1 MKCSQCGE
9 ANLREDLECRRCRAP
24 LLDALDSGSTASTG
38 TPLTSEVTHVLTNP
52 GEVTQG
58 HTHASHPTPTVG
70 MPTPGATLK
79 ESARTE
85 VVAPT
90 AVSGGFQATG
100 SIYMT
105 GPGTQP
111 APSMPIKDVAL
122 GTLFAGRYEVQAL
135 IGEGG
140 MGKVY
145 TARDRELDKIIA
157 LKTIR
162 SDGGGDPDAVAR
174 FKQELLLARKVSHR
188 NVVRIFDL
196 GESEGVKFFTME
208 FIEGQSLKALIR
220 KRGRVPA
227 AEAVSICREVLAALQ
242 EAHAQGIIHRD
253 LKPQNIMVDKSGVA
267 HLMDFGIARSVDATG
282 MTATGTTLGTPD
294 YMSPEQVRGEKAGE
308 PSDIFSFGVIL
319 YEMLTG
325 DVPYHGDSPIS
336 KIIMRLTVKPRA
348 PHDLS
353 PDIPKYLDA
362 VVQKCMEVDL
372 ALRYKNVG
380 EIVADL
386 DRNQVDR
393 SLTMRVQRAV
403 AKSQGTLIA
412 MAVAG
417 AVVAGLVYW
426 AVGRGP
432 GSGSAAKPPAVVRTL
447 AIVPFTNATGSAEME
462 WLRSG
467 LPDMLVTD
475 LSQSQYVRPVSGERV
490 FRVLEESGLDKQTR
504 FDEKGLEAVSRL
516 AHVESV
522 LSGQFVESGG
532 KLRLDLSLRK
542 AGSGV
547 AVPLKVEGTSAE
559 VFALVDQVAKAIKE
573 QLDLSPDQLKADA
586 DRPISEVATASL
598 DAQRAYQAAAAQL
611 RNGANQDAVPLLE
624 KATAADPKFAM
635 AQARLAE
642 ALNNLGKTPEALA
655 AAERAQTLAE
665 KAPLPVAERYQIH
678 AIVALVKEDNETAAA
693 SYGELAKLYPEDP
706 DVQMSLGRANEELG
720 KLNEAL
726 AAYQQVVR
734 AQPTYGAALL
744 SLGRVQVKSGHPE
757 EAIRAMQDALS
768 TKQFDA
774 EPEALGMIH
783 SVIGVAYR
791 ETGKLDQSLEHL
803 NQSLAIRQK
812 AGDKRGQ
819 GATLQNLA
827 TVYEFMGEPTKALE
841 TQRKALALYRE
852 MGNKG
857 GESLILNAMGQT
869 FKDAGDLDKALAS
882 FRDSMQI
889 EMERE
894 DHVNMANR
902 LDLIADIYRLKGQ
915 YDDALVYLQQAKSHL
930 EKTQE
935 KKEKGINLEYVG
947 LVRKA
952 QGNYN
957 EAIEAFLASLPLYKE
972 IDHQMSVADVHRS
985 LGAIYESQGR
995 YADAFAAYQECVE
1008 TYKKLHTEHDLDH
1021 ANTALGHLYLS
1032 LGRPDDAEKAFKA
1045 AEGAGGHDDHA
1056 AGGHASPVG
1065 HAPAI
1070 LLGQAWLLEVRGKL
1084 DEAALAY
1091 EKANVGA
1098 NLSGQKE
1105 VAVESRI
1112 ALGQI
1117 LSRQG
1122 KLANAEVLLRRTR
1135 EEAAKARLRPLE
1147 AEAAVALAET
1157 LLAKADA
1164 EGARKTAQEAALLS
1178 EKFAGKPT
1186 LAAALTVQ
1194 AQALEK
1200 LGKNEESL
1208 DAYAKAATTLDWIRG
1223 SLKPEHVD
1231 AYMARP
1237 DVQAL
1242 LKEAL
1247 PRLQKGGRTAEA
1259 ANLGRWLKS
1268 PAGA

>member
-1 MKCSQCGE
+1 MTCSQCGE
-9 ANLREDLECRRCRAP
+9 ANLREDLECRKCGAP
-24 LLDALDSGSTASTG
+24 LLDALDPEGTAATR
-38 TPLTSEVTHVLTNP
+38 TPLTSDVTHVVAAP
-52 GEVTQG
+52 GEVTGGYPQ
-58 HTHASHPTPTVG
+58 AVAPTEAVKAPD
-70 MPTPGATLK
+70 ATLK
-79 ESARTE
+79 ELGRTE
-85 VVAPT
+85 GVAGT
-90 AVSGGFQATG
+90 AATFEATG
-100 SIYMT
+100 SIYLT
-105 GPGTQP
+105 GPGTAP
-111 APSMPIKDVAL
+111 APTFQVGDVTL
-122 GTLFAGRYEVQAL
+122 GSLFAGRYEVQAL

-145 TARDRELDKIIA
+145 TARDRELDKVIA

-227 AEAVSICREVLAALQ
+227 QETVAICREVLAALQ

-253 LKPQNIMVDKSGVA
+253 LKPQNIMVDKAGMA

-325 DVPYHGDSPIS
+325 DVPYHADSPVS
-336 KIIMRLTVKPRA
+336 KIVMRLTVKPRA
-348 PHDLS
+348 PHELT
-353 PDIPKYLDA
+353 PDIPKYLEA
-362 VVQKCMEVDL
+362 VVQKCMEIDL
-372 ALRYKNVG
+372 ALRYKNVA
-380 EIVADL
+380 EILADL
-386 DRNQVDR
+386 DRGQVDR

-403 AKSQGTLIA
+403 SRSRGTIAA
-412 MAVAG
+412 MALAG

-426 AVGRGP
+426 AVGRRP
-432 GSGSAAKPPAVVRTL
+432 GASAAVVPEVVRTL

-475 LSQSQYVRPVSGERV
+475 LSQSKYVRPVPGERV

-504 FDEKGLEAVSRL
+504 FDEKALEAVSRL
-516 AHVESV
+516 SHAESV

-532 KLRLDLSLRK
+532 KLRLDLTLRK

-547 AVPLKVEGTSAE
+547 SVPLKVEGTTGA
-559 VFALVDQVAKAIKE
+559 VFALVDDVARAIKE
-573 QLDLSPDQLKADA
+573 QLDLSPAQLRADA

-598 DAQRAYQAAAAQL
+598 DAQRAYQAAVAQL

-624 KATAADPKFAM
+624 KATAADPRFAM
-635 AQARLAE
+635 AQAKLAE
-642 ALNNLGKTPEALA
+642 ALMNLGKTQEALA
-655 AAERAQTLAE
+655 AADRAKTLAE
-665 KAPLPVAERYQIH
+665 KAPLPLAERYQIH
-678 AIVALVKEDNETAAA
+678 AIAALVKEDNETAAQ
-693 SYGELAKLYPEDP
+693 SYGELAKLYPDDP
-706 DVQMSLGRANEELG
+706 DVQMSLGRANEDLG
-720 KLNEAL
+720 KLNEAK

-734 AQPTYGAALL
+734 AQPGYGAALL

-757 EAIRAMQDALS
+757 EALRSLQDALA

-791 ETGKLDQSLEHL
+791 ETGKLDKSLEHL
-803 NQSLAIRQK
+803 NRSLEIRRKMKDQ
-812 AGDKRGQ
+812 RGQ

-827 TVYEFMGEPTKALE
+827 TVYEYMGDPARALE
-841 TQRKALALYRE
+841 TQKKALALYRE

-869 FKDAGDLDKALAS
+869 YKDAGSLDKALLA
-882 FRDSMQI
+882 FRDSLQI

-902 LDLIADIYRLKGQ
+902 LDQVADVYRLKGQ
-915 YDDALVYLQQAKSHL
+915 YDDALVYLEQAKSHL
-930 EKTQE
+930 AKTEE

-952 QGNYN
+952 QGSYD
-957 EAIEAFLASLPLYKE
+957 EAVAAFLASLPLYKE

-1008 TYKKLHTEHDLDH
+1008 IYKKLHTEHDLDH

-1032 LGRPDDAEKAFKA
+1032 LGRPDDAEKAFKDA
-1045 AEGAGGHDDHA
+1045 LGGGGHDDHQV
-1056 AGGHASPVG
+1056 AGY
-1065 HAPAI
+1065 APAI

-1084 DEAALAY
+1084 DLAAAAY

-1105 VAVESRI
+1105 VAVESRV

-1117 LSRQG
+1117 YRRQG
-1122 KLANAEVLLRRTR
+1122 KLANAEALLRRTR
-1135 EEAAKARLRPLE
+1135 EEAVKARLRPLE

-1157 LLAKADA
+1157 LLTRQDA
-1164 EGARKTAQEAALLS
+1164 EGARKTAQEAALLAERFS
-1178 EKFAGKPT
+1178 GKPT
-1186 LAAALTVQ
+1186 LAAALAVQ
-1194 AQALEK
+1194 ALALEK
-1200 LGKNEESL
+1200 LGKKDESL
-1208 DAYAKAATTLDWIRG
+1208 DAFAKATATLDWIRG
-1223 SLKPEHVD
+1223 SLKPEHVES
-1231 AYMARP
+1231 YMASP

>member
-1 MKCSQCGE
+1 MKCSECGE
-9 ANLREDLECRRCRAP
+9 TNLREDVECKKCGAP
-24 LLDALDSGSTASTG
+24 LLDALDPADPAAGASDARGPAT
-38 TPLTSEVTHVLTNP
+38 EVITTP
-52 GEVTQG
+52 GEVTGG
-58 HTHASHPTPTVG
+58 HTHAVSPTVAV
-70 MPTPGATLK
+70 PAPGATFK
-79 ESARTE
+79 ELSRTE

-90 AVSGGFQATG
+90 AVSGAFEKTG

-105 GPGTQP
+105 GPGTVP
-111 APSMPIKDVAL
+111 APSVQIKDVAL

-208 FIEGQSLKALIR
+208 YIEGQSLKALIR

-227 AEAVSICREVLAALQ
+227 AETVAISREVLAALQ

-253 LKPQNIMVDKSGVA
+253 LKPQNIMVDKAGMA

-325 DVPYHGDSPIS
+325 DVPYHADSPIS
-336 KIIMRLTVKPRA
+336 KIVMRLTVKPRA
-348 PHDLS
+348 PHELT
-353 PDIPKYLDA
+353 PDIPKYLEA
-362 VVQKCMEVDL
+362 VVQKCMEVDV
-372 ALRYKNVG
+372 ALRYKNVA

-386 DRNQVDR
+386 DRGQVDR

-403 AKSQGTLIA
+403 AKSQGTIA
-412 MAVAG
+412 AMVVAG
-417 AVVAGLVYW
+417 VVVAGLVYW
-426 AVGRGP
+426 AVGRRPGP
-432 GSGSAAKPPAVVRTL
+432 MAAAIPEVVRTL

-475 LSQSQYVRPVSGERV
+475 LSQSKYVRPVPGERV

-504 FDEKGLEAVSRL
+504 FDEKALEAVARQ
-516 AHVESV
+516 AHAESV
-522 LSGQFVESGG
+522 LSGQFVEAGG
-532 KLRLDLSLRK
+532 KLRLDLALRK

-547 AVPLKVEGTSAE
+547 SVPIKVEGTSTE
-559 VFALVDQVAKAIKE
+559 VFALVDQLAKAIKG
-573 QLDLSPDQLKADA
+573 QLDLSPAQLKADA

-598 DAQRAYQAAAAQL
+598 DAQRAYQAAVAQL

-635 AQARLAE
+635 AQAKLAE
-642 ALNNLGKTPEALA
+642 AQNNLGKTPEALA
-655 AAERAQTLAE
+655 AADRAKTLAE
-665 KAPLPVAERYQIH
+665 KSPLPVAERYQIH
-678 AIVALVKEDNETAAA
+678 AIVALVKEDNETAAQ
-693 SYGELAKLYPEDP
+693 SYGELAKLYPDDP
-706 DVQMSLGRANEELG
+706 DVQMSLGRAY
-720 KLNEAL
+720 EAL
-726 AAYQQVVR
+726 GHAGDALTAYQRVVR
-734 AQPTYGAALL
+734 AQPQYGAALL
-744 SLGRVQVKSGHPE
+744 GLGRVQVKSGHPE
-757 EAIRAMQDALS
+757 EAIRSMQDALA

-783 SVIGVAYR
+783 SVMGVAYR
-791 ETGKLDQSLEHL
+791 ATGKLDQALEHL
-803 NQSLAIRQK
+803 NLSLQIRQK
-812 AGDKRGQ
+812 SGDKRGQ
-819 GATLQNLA
+819 GAALQNLA
-827 TVYEFMGEPTKALE
+827 LVYENKGETAKALD

-852 MGNKG
+852 MGNKP

-869 FKDAGDLDKALAS
+869 HKDAGNLDKALLA

-894 DHVNMANR
+894 DHENMANR
-902 LDLIADIYRLKGQ
+902 LDQIGDIYRLKGQ
-915 YDDALVYLQQAKSHL
+915 YDDALVYLQQAKTHL
-930 EKTQE
+930 DQTKEPF
-935 KKEKGINLEYVG
+935 EKGINLEFVG

-957 EAIEAFLASLPLYKE
+957 EAVEAFLAALGLYKE
-972 IDHQMSVADVHRS
+972 VDDQMSVADVHRS

-995 YADAFAAYQECVE
+995 YADAFAAFQVCVE

-1045 AEGAGGHDDHA
+1045 AEGTGGRDDHHA
-1056 AGGHASPVG
+1056 AG

-1070 LLGQAWLLEVRGKL
+1070 LLG
-1084 DEAALAY
+1084 EAALLEMRGKVEEAAAAY
-1091 EKANVGA
+1091 DKANVGA

-1105 VAVESRI
+1105 VAVESRV
-1112 ALGQI
+1112 ALGKI
-1117 LSRQG
+1117 NRRQG
-1122 KLANAEVLLRRTR
+1122 KLANAEALLRRTR
-1135 EEAAKARLRPLE
+1135 EEAAKSRLRPLE
-1147 AEAAVALAET
+1147 AEAAVALADV
-1157 LLAKADA
+1157 LLAKGDA
-1164 EGARKTAQEAALLS
+1164 PGAQKTAREAAMLA
-1178 EKFAGKPT
+1178 EKFSGKPT
-1186 LAAALTVQ
+1186 LAEALAVE

-1200 LGKNEESL
+1200 LGKKDESL
-1208 DAYAKAATTLDWIRG
+1208 DAYAKAASTLDWIRG

-1231 AYMARP
+1231 LYMARP

-1242 LKEAL
+1242 LKDAL

-1259 ANLGRWLKS
+1259 ATLGRWLKA

>member
-1 MKCSQCGE
+1 VV
-9 ANLREDLECRRCRAP
+9 A
-24 LLDALDSGSTASTG
+24 T
-38 TPLTSEVTHVLTNP
+38 P
-52 GEVTQG
+52 GELTQG
-58 HTHASHPTPTVG
+58 ITRSATPTG
-70 MPTPGATLK
+70 AMSAPEATLK
-79 ESARTE
+79 ELG
-85 VVAPT
+85 PT
-90 AVSGGFQATG
+90 AVGAGKTAVPGQTSPAFEATG
-100 SIYMT
+100 SVYMT

-111 APSMPIKDVAL
+111 APTLQIKDVVL
-122 GTLFAGRYEVQAL
+122 GSLFAGRYEVQAL

-208 FIEGQSLKALIR
+208 FIEGQSLKAFIR

-227 AEAVSICREVLAALQ
+227 QETVTICRQVLAALQ

-253 LKPQNIMVDKSGVA
+253 LKPQNIMVDKSGMA
-267 HLMDFGIARSVDATG
+267 HLMDFGIARHVDATG

-325 DVPYHGDSPIS
+325 DVPYHADSPIS
-336 KIIMRLTVKPRA
+336 KIVMRLTVKPRA
-348 PHDLS
+348 PHELT
-353 PDIPKYLDA
+353 PDIPKYLEA

-372 ALRYKNVG
+372 ALRYKNVA
-380 EIVADL
+380 EILADL
-386 DRNQVDR
+386 DRGQVDR

-403 AKSQGTLIA
+403 YKSQGTIA
-412 MAVAG
+412 AVVVAG
-417 AVVAGLVYW
+417 VTVAGLVYW
-426 AVGRGP
+426 AMGRGP
-432 GSGSAAKPPAVVRTL
+432 GARVATVPEVVRTL

-475 LSQSQYVRPVSGERV
+475 LSQSKYVRPVPGERV

-504 FDEKGLEAVSRL
+504 FDEKALEAVSRL
-516 AHVESV
+516 THAESV

-547 AVPLKVEGTSAE
+547 AVPLKVEGTLAE
-559 VFALVDQVAKAIKE
+559 VFGLVDQVAKAIKD
-573 QLDLSPDQLKADA
+573 QLDLSPAQLKADA

-598 DAQRAYQAAAAQL
+598 DAQRAYQAAVAKL

-624 KATAADPKFAM
+624 KATKADPNFAM
-635 AQARLAE
+635 AQAKLAE
-642 ALNNLGKTPEALA
+642 AQNNLGKTPEATA
-655 AAERAQTLAE
+655 AADRAQTLAE
-665 KAPLPVAERYQIH
+665 KASLPVAERYQIH

-693 SYGELAKLYPEDP
+693 SYGELAKLYPDDP
-706 DVQMSLGRANEELG
+706 DVQMSLGRADEELG

-734 AQPTYGAALL
+734 AEPQYGAALL

-757 EAIRAMQDALS
+757 EAIRSMQDALA

-827 TVYEFMGEPTKALE
+827 TVYEYKGDSAKALD

-869 FKDAGDLDKALAS
+869 HKDAGNLDKALAA

-902 LDLIADIYRLKGQ
+902 LDQIADIYRLKGQ
-915 YDDALVYLQQAKSHL
+915 YDDALVYLEQAKAQID
-930 EKTQE
+930 KTKE

-957 EAIEAFLASLPLYKE
+957 EAVEAFLAALPLYKE
-972 IDHQMSVADVHRS
+972 IDNQMSVADVQRS

-995 YADAFAAYQECVE
+995 YADAYAAYQVCVE

-1032 LGRPDDAEKAFKA
+1032 LGRPDDAEKAFKE
-1045 AEGAGGHDDHA
+1045 AERTGGHDEHGVA
-1056 AGGHASPVG
+1056 G

-1070 LLGQAWLLEVRGKL
+1070 LLGEAWLLEVRGKTP
-1084 DEAALAY
+1084 EAAAAY
-1091 EKANVGA
+1091 DKANVGA

-1105 VAVESRI
+1105 VAVESRV
-1112 ALGQI
+1112 ALGRI
-1117 LSRQG
+1117 LRLQG
-1122 KLANAEVLLRRTR
+1122 KLANAEALLRRTR

-1147 AEAAVALAET
+1147 AAAAVALAET
-1157 LLAKADA
+1157 LMDKADA
-1164 EGARKTAQEAALLS
+1164 EGARKAGQEGASLA
-1178 EKFAGKPT
+1178 EKFSGKPT
-1186 LAAALTVQ
+1186 LAAALAVQ

-1200 LGKNEESL
+1200 LGKKDEAL
-1208 DAYAKAATTLDWIRG
+1208 DAYAKAAGTLDWIRG
-1223 SLKPEHVD
+1223 SLKPEHVES
-1231 AYMARP
+1231 YMARP
-1237 DVQAL
+1237 EVQAL

-1247 PRLQKGGRTAEA
+1247 PRLQKSGRTAET

>member
-9 ANLREDLECRRCRAP
+9 ANLREDLECRRCGAP
-24 LLDALDSGSTASTG
+24 LLDALDAGGTAIVG
-38 TPLTSEVTHVLTNP
+38 APVVENAVTHVITTP
-52 GEVTQG
+52 GEVTGG
-58 HTHASHPTPTVG
+58 HTHAVAPTVAIKA
-70 MPTPGATLK
+70 PDATLK
-79 ESARTE
+79 GAGRTE
-85 VVAPT
+85 VIAPT
-90 AVSGGFQATG
+90 RASAPFEATG
-100 SIYMT
+100 SVYMT
-105 GPGTQP
+105 GPGTAP
-111 APSMPIKDVAL
+111 APVYSIKDVAL
-122 GTLFAGRYEVQAL
+122 GSLFAGRYEVQAL

-227 AEAVSICREVLAALQ
+227 GETVAICREVLAALQ

-253 LKPQNIMVDKSGVA
+253 LKPQNIMVDKSGTA

-308 PSDIFSFGVIL
+308 PSDVFSFGVIL

-325 DVPYHGDSPIS
+325 DVPYHADSPIS
-336 KIIMRLTVKPRA
+336 KIVMRLTVKPRA
-348 PHDLS
+348 PHELS
-353 PDIPKYLDA
+353 PDIPKYLEA
-362 VVQKCMEVDL
+362 VVQKCMEIDL
-372 ALRYKNVG
+372 ALRYKNVA
-380 EIVADL
+380 EILADL
-386 DRNQVDR
+386 DRGQVDR

-403 AKSQGTLIA
+403 YKSQGTIA
-412 MAVAG
+412 AVAVAG
-417 AVVAGLVYW
+417 VIVAGLVYW
-426 AVGRGP
+426 TVGQKP
-432 GSGSAAKPPAVVRTL
+432 GGGAAPPEAVRTL
-447 AIVPFTNATGSAEME
+447 AIVPFTNATGSAELE

-475 LSQSQYVRPVSGERV
+475 LSQSKYVRPVPGERV

-504 FDEKGLEAVSRL
+504 FDEKALEAVSRL

-532 KLRLDLSLRK
+532 KLRLDLNLRK

-547 AVPLKVEGTSAE
+547 AVPLKVEGTTAE
-559 VFALVDQVAKAIKE
+559 VFGLVDQVAKAIKE
-573 QLDLSPDQLKADA
+573 QLDLSPAQLRADA

-598 DAQRAYQAAAAQL
+598 DAQRAYQAATAQL

-635 AQARLAE
+635 AQAKLAE

-655 AAERAQTLAE
+655 AAGRAQTLAE
-665 KAPLPVAERYQIH
+665 KSSLPTAERYQIH
-678 AIVALVKEDNETAAA
+678 AIVALVKEDNETAAK
-693 SYGELAKLYPEDP
+693 SYAELAKLYPDDP
-706 DVQMSLGRANEELG
+706 DVQMSLGRADEALG
-720 KLNEAL
+720 HASDAL
-726 AAYQQVVR
+726 AAYQRVVR
-734 AQPTYGAALL
+734 AHPQYGAALL
-744 SLGRVQVKSGHPE
+744 GLGRVQVKSGHPD
-757 EAIRAMQDALS
+757 EAIRSMQDALA
-768 TKQFDA
+768 TKQFDG

-791 ETGKLDQSLEHL
+791 ATGKLDLALEHL
-803 NQSLAIRQK
+803 NLSLAIRQK

-819 GATLQNLA
+819 GAALQNLA
-827 TVYEFMGEPTKALE
+827 LVYENKGDSAKALD

-852 MGNKG
+852 MGNKP

-869 FKDAGDLDKALAS
+869 YKDAGNLDKALLA

-894 DHVNMANR
+894 DHENMANR
-902 LDLIADIYRLKGQ
+902 LDQIGDIYRRKGQ

-930 EKTQE
+930 DQTKEPF
-935 KKEKGINLEYVG
+935 EKGINLEYVG

-957 EAIEAFLASLPLYKE
+957 EAVEAFLSSLALYKQV
-972 IDHQMSVADVHRS
+972 DDQMSVADVQRS

-995 YADAFAAYQECVE
+995 YADAFAAYQVCVE
-1008 TYKKLHTEHDLDH
+1008 TYKKLQTEHDLDR
-1021 ANTALGHLYLS
+1021 ANSAFGHLYLS
-1032 LGRPDDAEKAFKA
+1032 LGRPDDAEKAFKE
-1045 AEGAGGHDDHA
+1045 AERAGGHDDHHA
-1056 AGGHASPVG
+1056 AGHAAG
-1065 HAPAI
+1065 HAPDV
-1070 LLGQAWLLEVRGKL
+1070 LLGLASLLEMRGKV
-1084 DEAALAY
+1084 DEAAAAY
-1091 EKANVGA
+1091 DKANVGA
-1098 NLSGQKE
+1098 NLSGEKE
-1105 VAVESRI
+1105 VAVESRV
-1112 ALGQI
+1112 ALGRI
-1117 LSRQG
+1117 YRRQG
-1122 KLANAEVLLRRTR
+1122 KVANAEALLRRTR
-1135 EEAAKARLRPLE
+1135 EEAAKSRLRPLE
-1147 AEAAVALAET
+1147 AEAAVALAEV
-1157 LLAKADA
+1157 LLDKPDA
-1164 EGARKTAQEAALLS
+1164 AGALKTAQEGAMLT
-1178 EKFAGKPT
+1178 EKFSGKPT
-1186 LAAALTVQ
+1186 LAAALAVQ

-1200 LGKNEESL
+1200 LGKKEESL
-1208 DAYAKAATTLDWIRG
+1208 DAYAKAASTLDWIRG

-1231 AYMARP
+1231 SYMARP

-1247 PRLQKGGRTAEA
+1247 PRLQKGGRTTEA
-1259 ANLGRWLKS
+1259 ANLGKWLKS